1 MAKFVI
7 TEEQYNMLITED
19 ALNSP
24 ATTSDSAQTRPTITL
39 DNTTGDAGETV
50 KSAQQKLGSG
60 ADVNLQVP
68 NKQSKANSNMAAGN
82 MSMTGESRII
92 TKKELSEARFKY
104 LKENSKLY
112 TVQDFL
118 RK

>member
-1 MAKFVI
+1 MANFII
-7 TEEQYNMLITED
+7 TEEQYKKLMSED

-24 ATTSDSAQTRPTITL
+24 STTSDSAQQKPTIKL
-39 DNTTGDAGETV
+39 DNTSGDASKTV
-50 KSAQQKLGSG
+50 AAAQNKLAG

-68 NKQSKANSNMAAGN
+68 NKQSSANSNAAAGN
-82 MSMTGESRII
+82 MSMTSESRII
-92 TKKELSEARFKY
+92 TKKELTENRFKY

-112 TVQDFL
+112 TVKDFL